1 MARLTL
7 VIETEIVR
15 GKGTNADPL
24 RRITQ
29 YWAVD
34 GEERLLAESD
44 DSCAPHK
51 MPAGLRDDP
60 VRTANQFAE
69 SVLAETHGA

>member
-24 RRITQ
+24 RRITRF
-29 YWAVD
+29 WAVD
-34 GEERLLAESD
+34 GVERLLAESKD
-44 DSCAPHK
+44 PLLAPT
-51 MPAGLRDDP
+51 D
-60 VRTANQFAE
+60 
-69 SVLAETHGA
+69 ETHGA